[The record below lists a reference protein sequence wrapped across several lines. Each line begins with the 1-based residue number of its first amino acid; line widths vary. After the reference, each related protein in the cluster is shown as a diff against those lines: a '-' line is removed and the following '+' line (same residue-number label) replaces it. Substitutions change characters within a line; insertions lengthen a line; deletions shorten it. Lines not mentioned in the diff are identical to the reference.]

1 MRNLYFVLVSVLTG
15 VASEILTEVGGLTG
29 HNVTLPCVY
38 DVDSHGVL
46 DFCWGRGKVPR
57 FKCSDTFLS
66 SEDQSVLNEDPS
78 RYQVLGSPTDGDVSL
93 TIVDAQWSDEG
104 VYGCRIQIPG
114 WFNDIKVNIRLVLK
128 QAPVEEITTQKWIS
142 VTAGDYQRHL
152 EKSTSALTSTGA
164 DQRTLSAVEFVVTQ
178 NKFNAFLDVGNVVR
192 MGAIFFSTIIIILV
206 FISQRRFQ
214 PGVRL
219 QPVNTSAAEN
229 IYESIPAA
237 SQRW

>member
-1 MRNLYFVLVSVLTG
+1 M
-15 VASEILTEVGGLTG
+15 ASEILTEVGGLTG

-114 WFNDIKVNIRLVLK
+114 WFNDIKVNIRLVL
-128 QAPVEEITTQKWIS
+128 EEGESHHRHHFTSLGPGLIVLS
-142 VTAGDYQRHL
+142 FSSSCGGNDYTEVDICH
-152 EKSTSALTSTGA
+152 SWG
-164 DQRTLSAVEFVVTQ
+164 LSAPPRCKLMKLF
-178 NKFNAFLDVGNVVR
+178 FLKKK
-192 MGAIFFSTIIIILV
+192 LV
-206 FISQRRFQ
+206 I
-214 PGVRL
+214 
-219 QPVNTSAAEN
+219 
-229 IYESIPAA
+229 
-237 SQRW
+237 